1 MYSFCYQWQNYST
14 ILTCLVRRSFYKS
27 TSLDFVEVCC
37 SELTFKEENV
47 CDFFS
52 NEMKLWCLK
61 KPCDLCLLI
70 SPEKQFD
77 FYLSVWM
84 SCRFHRIQKASL
96 HLMGWRHQK
105 GEFCNSIYFV
115 VSNDICGSGI
125 IQTAT
130 EIKTANAI
138 LASFLYDLDLYS
150 KINKFIIYERQ
161 MLKPLKAKCFLII
174 TTVSLE
180 I

>member
-1 MYSFCYQWQNYST
+1 MT
-14 ILTCLVRRSFYKS
+14 
-27 TSLDFVEVCC
+27 FV
-37 SELTFKEENV
+37 
-47 CDFFS
+47 
-52 NEMKLWCLK
+52 
-61 KPCDLCLLI
+61 
-70 SPEKQFD
+70 
-77 FYLSVWM
+77 
-84 SCRFHRIQKASL
+84 
-96 HLMGWRHQK
+96 
-105 GEFCNSIYFV
+105 
-115 VSNDICGSGI
+115 GSGI
-125 IQTAT
+125 RQTAT